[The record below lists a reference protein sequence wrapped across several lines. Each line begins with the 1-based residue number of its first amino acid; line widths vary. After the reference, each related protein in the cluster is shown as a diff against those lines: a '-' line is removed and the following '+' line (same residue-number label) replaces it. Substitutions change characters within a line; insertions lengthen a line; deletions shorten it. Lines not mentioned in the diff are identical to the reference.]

1 MEKLPS
7 IHLTSKEHID
17 PWEQSMSRN
26 ERKLVLDP
34 YRWCRRSGE
43 GRSSG
48 QLDHTI
54 WLRDEACGDPLLE
67 TLPSEFAAEF
77 RVVPFNVA
85 SGGDHEVFNYSTLT
99 TLLVLL
105 VGETVTGSSEFAY
118 IFNMLVAIL
127 EDGRAISDAPSGA
140 REFLIQQSRM

>member
-1 MEKLPS
+1 MVAFDHSANGYRHFILPTAVHDDLVKRAVCVVS
-7 IHLTSKEHID
+7 AFHLS
-17 PWEQSMSRN
+17 PNQ
-26 ERKLVLDP
+26 
-34 YRWCRRSGE
+34 
-43 GRSSG
+43 GR
-48 QLDHTI
+48 LNHTAEAGRAAI
-54 WLRDEACGDPLLE
+54 IASLR
-67 TLPSEFAAEF
+67 
-77 RVVPFNVA
+77 FNVA